1 MWIRIVKDVEKVD
14 NPVQMRSSYRFCQ
27 RFWDLKTRMKSKIV
41 LVRYKCD
48 LSEKEKIL
56 IRKTELLLDNT
67 EMIKNMKQQLTM

>member
-1 MWIRIVKDVEKVD
+1 
-14 NPVQMRSSYRFCQ
+14 
-27 RFWDLKTRMKSKIV
+27 MKSKIV
-41 LVRYKCD
+41 LARYKYD